1 MCVSIGMHV
10 DHGMHVEIRGQ
21 PPRFTMFDIESL
33 YSFTT
38 VNRLAGLRHPILF
51 YLSSEDLN

>member
-10 DHGMHVEIRGQ
+10 DHGMHVEVRGQ
-21 PPRFTMFDIESL
+21 PLRFTMFDIESL

-38 VNRLAGLRHPILF
+38 EQASWPEASCF
-51 YLSSEDLN
+51 T